1 MARLR
6 SIPHGMAART
16 DARIDI
22 LLVCDIMSVMLIT
35 ENELLLREGKKI
47 VDALGR
53 TLAPLVEVVL
63 HDLTRPASSIV
74 AISNSLSGRAVGD
87 PATGIGMA
95 RITDPGFP
103 DIVQN
108 YANQF
113 PDGRPAKSTS
123 IGLRNSAGEYVAAL
137 CLNVDVSMLAG
148 VAASLTQLAQTQAA
162 HPPVGE
168 SLAAP
173 RLDALRAALD
183 GFAAQLNKTPHA
195 LNPAQRR
202 QAVRQLANA
211 GLMDLKNAQAV
222 VASMLGVARP
232 TVYSYLSQKDPSP

>member
-1 MARLR
+1 MTI
-6 SIPHGMAART
+6 S
-16 DARIDI
+16 
-22 LLVCDIMSVMLIT
+22 
-35 ENELLLREGKKI
+35 ENALLLREGKKI
-47 VDALGR
+47 VEALGR
-53 TLAPLVEVVL
+53 TLAPMVEVVL

-87 PATGIGMA
+87 PTTEIGMA

-103 DIVQN
+103 DVLQN

-137 CLNVDVSMLAG
+137 CLNVDISMLTSLS
-148 VAASLTQLAQTQAA
+148 ASLAQLAQTQAGA
-162 HPPVGE
+162 SPIRE

-173 RLDALRAALD
+173 RMDELRAALER
-183 GFAAQLNKTPHA
+183 FAAELNKTPHT
-195 LNPAQRR
+195 LTSAQRR
-202 QAVRQLANA
+202 DAVQRLAQV

-222 VASMLGVARP
+222 VAGMLGVARP
-232 TVYSYLSQKDPSP
+232 TVYSYLPQKDPSP